1 MMTSRKLSVEEER
14 ESWAQLFAVVI
25 RYEEEMAGNWLRQ
38 KTGHLNGATR
48 FRNHRCTNRIA
59 WQVTGITSKAA
70 ISDSVMF
77 DPNQFINLGHWIFR
91 SISGSSKFAMDSS
104 CESVTLSKRLFEA
117 RL

>member
-77 DPNQFINLGHWIFR
+77 DPNQFINLGHFHLLLHVR
-91 SISGSSKFAMDSS
+91 FLAHLCVSLTTDAALLDP
-104 CESVTLSKRLFEA
+104 LLA
-117 RL
+117 